1 MIDAT
6 HCNEVVCALVQGLH
20 NGMPHDVLREINIHG
35 IFNQVEHGFA
45 AAGVTPDLWE
55 SKNENRRPNQSD

>member
-1 MIDAT
+1 
-6 HCNEVVCALVQGLH
+6 
-20 NGMPHDVLREINIHG
+20 MPHDVLREINIHG